1 MADAWALIKGSTP
14 SAFVNASLI
23 SPVTFLKAGGVGYT
37 GNCEFNIDMEM
48 TGSSA
53 IPVGVGV
60 DSNNIIFFTNA
71 NTLQLRRSGLGQ
83 TNISLPSP
91 ATQRHKY
98 RFVSNFANNTLL
110 VYQDAALIATLTGAT
125 LFEVS
130 TFSPINNVGRAHITY
145 RTQAINNGV
154 LVHDWISRLSTGLV
168 LVDQVSANNAVID
181 TNWEPTGDAKWQL
194 FSTGTADT
202 TITLESSS
210 YAITGQPIDL
220 RANRKIDL
228 APSSY
233 SQTGSNI
240 NLLHNKRI
248 GLDSG
253 TYTLNGTSIELTYNQ
268 ASSYLITLESSEYS
282 AIGTDVDLLHNKRL
296 ETETGTYALIGA
308 DVNLLHN
315 KRINLESG
323 NYAIVGTAIDFNY
336 ATTASYRISLN
347 SGTYEITGEELA
359 LRHNKLIGLDAGQYQ
374 STGTALDLL
383 YNRAINLE
391 SGNYSIIGTDIDMLF
406 NRSISL
412 ESGEYQIDGTSINL
426 TYSGFVELRID
437 GYSVMFKQSLAQAN
451 YTRNLINTQY
461 KHH

>member
-1 MADAWALIKGSTP
+1 MADAWALDFGTAGSKAVDFSTISLGSNYKVKVKCSFKALGSQRVVTMGA
-14 SAFVNASLI
+14 SAWVGLFNNNFIA
-23 SPVTFLKAGGVGYT
+23 FYEGV
-37 GNCEFNIDMEM
+37 FI
-48 TGSSA
+48 TGSS
-53 IPVGVGV
+53 PVIDQIYNIEINCTSNTVNFLV
-60 DSNNIIFFTNA
+60 DGSLIGSQNQNATPNIISISRTSANQFRGVFYNAEIETNGIKIHSYNPTA
-71 NTLQLRRSGLGQ
+71 TGGTGSILQDTSGG
-83 TNISLPSP
+83 
-91 ATQRHKY
+91 
-98 RFVSNFANNTLL
+98 NNGTLL
-110 VYQDAALIATLTGAT
+110 N
-125 LFEVS
+125 F
-130 TFSPINNVGRAHITY
+130 
-145 RTQAINNGV
+145 
-154 LVHDWISRLSTGLV
+154 
-168 LVDQVSANNAVID
+168 
-181 TNWEPTGDAKWQL
+181 PTDDSQWLLYDDG
-194 FSTGTADT
+194 TGTADT

-296 ETETGTYALIGA
+296 ETETGTYSLIGA

-315 KRINLESG
+315 KRINLEPG

-383 YNRAINLE
+383 YNRAISLG

-461 KHH
+461 KHN